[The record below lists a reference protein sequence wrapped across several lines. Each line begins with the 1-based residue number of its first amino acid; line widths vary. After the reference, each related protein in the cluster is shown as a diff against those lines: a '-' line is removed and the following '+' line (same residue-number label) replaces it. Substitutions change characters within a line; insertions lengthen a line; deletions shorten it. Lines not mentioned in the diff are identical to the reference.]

1 MPVES
6 AAPERDIP
14 GRTPYRFQGPS
25 MEILFAVPFALL
37 WGIPQE
43 ARHLVPVHYPGDVPP
58 PLDHVPQDD
67 IWAWDVA
74 VFDRMLARPAAEH
87 IIFSLR

>member
-1 MPVES
+1 
-6 AAPERDIP
+6 
-14 GRTPYRFQGPS
+14 